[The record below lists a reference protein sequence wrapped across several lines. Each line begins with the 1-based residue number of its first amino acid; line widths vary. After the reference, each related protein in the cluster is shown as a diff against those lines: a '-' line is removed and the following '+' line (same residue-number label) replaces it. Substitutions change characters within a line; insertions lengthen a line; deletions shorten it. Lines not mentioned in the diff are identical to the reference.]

1 MAPVLMALIE
11 EARVA
16 FNRPLGNKCCA
27 LSLCL
32 SWQRSGFSESI
43 GEVSTG
49 LEGDLEA
56 KVRKRHVWSPG
67 MGA

>member
-1 MAPVLMALIE
+1 M
-11 EARVA
+11 A

-67 MGA
+67 MWA